1 MSARAAAPGLR
12 RVGPRMAAL
21 TLALLALALLGAAS
35 LAGCGAFNPYTTL
48 PGAATPE
55 QPAGTRVAICYNGFK
70 TEDSAAQEAAQK
82 ECPAGT
88 RAERVD
94 TDYYLQFC
102 PLLLPARA
110 TFVCV
115 PEKK

>member
-1 MSARAAAPGLR
+1 MKPRAAAPGL
-12 RVGPRMAAL
+12 
-21 TLALLALALLGAAS
+21 ALAWLGVAL
-35 LAGCGAFNPYTTL
+35 LAGCGAFAPYTTL
-48 PGAATPE
+48 PSPATPE
-55 QPAGTRVAICYNGFK
+55 QPAGPRVAICYNGIE
-70 TEDSAAQEAAQK
+70 TSHDAAQEAAQK

-88 RAERVD
+88 RAERIEK
-94 TDYYLQFC
+94 DYHLQYC

>member
-1 MSARAAAPGLR
+1 MKQRAAAAAR
-12 RVGPRMAAL
+12 RAAV
-21 TLALLALALLGAAS
+21 LLGAAS
-35 LAGCGAFNPYTTL
+35 LAGSLAGCGSFSPYATA
-48 PGAATPE
+48 PRAATPE

-70 TEDSAAQEAAQK
+70 TEDAAVQDAGQK

-88 RAERVD
+88 KAERVD
-94 TDYYLQFC
+94 TDYLLQYC